1 MVKKIA
7 RGGAKNISRSG
18 KQIKQLNN
26 YRITE
31 LQVKPRPIRE
41 YMYMSRTSLLILNIK
56 KKKAHLSLSK
66 NCFPFLTGGGS
77 ACLLLGNGVVD
88 KDHE

>member
-26 YRITE
+26 YRITSKTTAYSRVCQE
-31 LQVKPRPIRE
+31 LHV
-41 YMYMSRTSLLILNIK
+41 
-56 KKKAHLSLSK
+56 H
-66 NCFPFLTGGGS
+66 
-77 ACLLLGNGVVD
+77 VVY
-88 KDHE
+88 

>member
-7 RGGAKNISRSG
+7 RGGAKNIGRSG

-41 YMYMSRTSLLILNIK
+41 YV
-56 KKKAHLSLSK
+56 K
-66 NCFPFLTGGGS
+66 N
-77 ACLLLGNGVVD
+77 
-88 KDHE
+88 